1 MKGEQLHDVIGRSYE
16 IEVRVSQ
23 NKKANADRARC
34 IAAGKIAEAAEKA
47 KDDTT
52 GTKRLHDRDDTDES
66 AEDIYAAQKPRKRQR
81 SKDSTQPRSE
91 TLTSATAATE
101 ASLSA
106 GDFTHPPGHR
116 LNTPQSLALQNISSW
131 PTSAGVSSLDKVT
144 GLVQASAY
152 DNALPKRKSTK
163 RGLIDRDELDRD
175 IAPPLQKNKSK
186 SRAIAFRKAVSTK
199 VTTEPFAPVG
209 STDDKV
215 NKSGHTRKLRPRRN
229 VKAPG
234 AEAATDS
241 STF

>member
-1 MKGEQLHDVIGRSYE
+1 MMSLEEATRLKFAYRRTRRPMPTEPAVKQREKLLKQRRRQKTTRLALSVSM
-16 IEVRVSQ
+16 IEMTQTSLP
-23 NKKANADRARC
+23 K
-34 IAAGKIAEAAEKA
+34 
-47 KDDTT
+47 T
-52 GTKRLHDRDDTDES
+52 
-66 AEDIYAAQKPRKRQR
+66 YMPRTRQR

-131 PTSAGVSSLDKVT
+131 PTSAGISSLDKVT

-175 IAPPLQKNKSK
+175 IAPPLQKNKSN
-186 SRAIAFRKAVSTK
+186 SRAIAFKKAVSTK

-215 NKSGHTRKLRPRRN
+215 NESGHTRKLRPRRN